1 MIKFNRNT
9 GKLELVSV
17 TPRATGIYEQY
28 NRKTRRAVV
37 FPPHNMRLHGKVAS
51 LEADLRLVGVTVPKH
66 RYNSKQLSGY
76 YSRLLNKAEA
86 VARDVEETIG

>member
-28 NRKTRRAVV
+28 NRKTRRAMV
-37 FPPHNMRLHGKVAS
+37 FPPHNMKLHNKVVS
-51 LEADLRLVGVTVPKH
+51 LETDLKLVGVTLEKQ
-66 RYNSKQLSGY
+66 RLNGKQLSGY
-76 YSRLLNKAEA
+76 YSQLLSKAEA